1 MRQIID
7 KFSIYLLL
15 VLLGLG
21 SSSCSKELGRYSHP
35 LLPSE
40 AGEEVA
46 LTVNFPHRTLVGH
59 SQASSARSLRATIG
73 AQDYEQSLQDGTIHF
88 LVFEDDG
95 TGQPGLLKRV
105 EPVVEL
111 SHGLPETGVSG
122 KVFFRDNGTLH
133 VVPTANIKW
142 TKEERDK
149 LLGLSFAEVSKFII
163 KQPAGEHNWFPM
175 AGEPVKL
182 DTKTLGGTPLNFYL
196 ERLSVRIDL
205 VNETSDAKGGR
216 FELTG
221 ARLREGNID
230 RSFLIKGQ
238 TPALAIGD
246 ATYGAVAIP
255 ANNWIERD
263 ETINSNPNQMY
274 MQLYTYENV
283 ENTLWIEVKGTFKGE
298 KAEFMLPFRP
308 APKRNTLYRVAIRNT
323 KTTAVPIVD
332 PNNPPVDP
340 NDPNDPNH
348 PDNPNYPNNPAIEPA
363 ITTIDWAEGGV
374 ATLTPTQDK
383 AQPVIVSFEPTTGTA
398 QHTATLGT
406 VGDVNT
412 IQEIKLSTPESY
424 QMKLKLH
431 SAGSKPMVLAHT
443 TDIPWITI
451 EPAGKAHISIDG
463 LTQEYLI
470 TFGANADLFARTAEL
485 EIQNRYYPDKIS
497 PRIIKITQPKAT
509 TTQNQLAYW
518 AKANVDELNT
528 FAAEVTAENATSPE
542 AQGKLYQWGRN
553 VPIKT
558 PTPPVY
564 SEVIKDFNNPIIW
577 DEKGYYF
584 DNYKTLLQ
592 TKFPAYDWI
601 PIPDDMPKATS
612 FNWVEIVNKSTAAP
626 AKYIGN
632 NGGDPSP
639 IGYRLPYKDEWYAI
653 LPTERL
659 STREHLSMD
668 QSARLVDIPEQ
679 ITLRGDNAPTDF
691 TADYYSTGKNVM
703 YSIKLKTESGEHTMA
718 YKIEIVPHMYGKIT
732 ARYIGKQNVNID
744 TVSTEAFWTQNAY
757 SDVVRYYPL
766 AGFIIPAQSILIKVG
781 TIARYHTMETVK
793 NLKSINNGKITTGNS
808 SIDSDDDVN
817 FAMNIRPVLR

>member
-40 AGEEVA
+40 AGKEVA

-163 KQPAGEHNWFPM
+163 RQPAGEHNWFPM

-298 KAEFMLPFRP
+298 KAEFILPFRP

-323 KTTAVPIVD
+323 KATAVPIVD
-332 PNNPPVDP
+332 PNNPPIDP

-412 IQEIKLSTPESY
+412 IKEIKFSTPESY

-431 SAGSKPMVLAHT
+431 SAGSEPMVLAHT

-497 PRIIKITQPKAT
+497 PRIII
-509 TTQNQLAYW
+509 
-518 AKANVDELNT
+518 
-528 FAAEVTAENATSPE
+528 
-542 AQGKLYQWGRN
+542 
-553 VPIKT
+553 
-558 PTPPVY
+558 Y

-592 TKFPAYDWI
+592 TKFPAYVWI

-653 LPTERL
+653 LPTEEL
-659 STREHLSMD
+659 STREDLSMD